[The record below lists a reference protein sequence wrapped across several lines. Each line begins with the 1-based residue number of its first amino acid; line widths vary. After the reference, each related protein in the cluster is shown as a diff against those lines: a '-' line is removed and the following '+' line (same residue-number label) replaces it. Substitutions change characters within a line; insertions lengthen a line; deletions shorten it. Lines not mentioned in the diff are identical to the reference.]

1 MELESKILEKISLF
15 NKEIETASDRAC
27 AIVCAAFLDD
37 LMQELLLEFLCDD
50 SNTQNN
56 KLFNQNGP
64 LATFSSKIFLAYRLG
79 LIGRYEYDCLN
90 LIRRIRNN
98 FAHDLSI
105 DSFECESIRELLS
118 NNLPSKELLPP
129 ISIPISYK
137 DNGTI
142 VNLTIEDF
150 LDERRYK
157 SQCCLLKGSYM
168 ALR

>member
-64 LATFSSKIFLAYRLG
+64 LATFSSKIFFSVQIGAYW
-79 LIGRYEYDCLN
+79 
-90 LIRRIRNN
+90 
-98 FAHDLSI
+98 
-105 DSFECESIRELLS
+105 
-118 NNLPSKELLPP
+118 
-129 ISIPISYK
+129 
-137 DNGTI
+137 
-142 VNLTIEDF
+142 
-150 LDERRYK
+150 
-157 SQCCLLKGSYM
+157 
-168 ALR
+168 